1 MFGVFVIIK
10 ILNYRELTIPDPTH
24 LATLLASMQTNL
36 TLCGKICGMQQDMHR
51 SAWECKKDSMSTGK
65 LPDIE
70 SVKSKLGK
78 NLYIRK
84 DRAMFS
90 E

>member
-1 MFGVFVIIK
+1 MFLDLLNTFQLIFQQRQKRDRVAAICDAWASEK
-10 ILNYRELTIPDPTH
+10 ISKP
-24 LATLLASMQTNL
+24 
-36 TLCGKICGMQQDMHR
+36 
-51 SAWECKKDSMSTGK
+51 TGK

-70 SVKSKLGK
+70 SVKSKFGK

-84 DRAMFS
+84 DRAMLS